1 VTTAETP
8 TRRIVANFFLSLD
21 GVAESPDKWH
31 FPYFND
37 EMGEAV
43 SAGFAASDAL
53 LMGGTLY
60 REWSEYWPTST
71 DELAGVM
78 NSTPKYVVSRTLDR
92 VDWSNSTLIRG
103 DDVAGQIRELKAR
116 PGKDIAMSGSATL
129 TRWLLG
135 QGLVDEMH
143 LLVHPILVGSGRRL
157 FEDDTP
163 RQPLE
168 LVSSQPFSTG
178 VVHLTYRP
186 ART

>member
-1 VTTAETP
+1 
-8 TRRIVANFFLSLD
+8 
-21 GVAESPDKWH
+21 
-31 FPYFND
+31 
-37 EMGEAV
+37 
-43 SAGFAASDAL
+43 
-53 LMGGTLY
+53 
-60 REWSEYWPTST
+60 
-71 DELAGVM
+71 
-78 NSTPKYVVSRTLDR
+78 
-92 VDWSNSTLIRG
+92 
-103 DDVAGQIRELKAR
+103 
-116 PGKDIAMSGSATL
+116 MSGSATL

-163 RQPLE
+163 RQPRE